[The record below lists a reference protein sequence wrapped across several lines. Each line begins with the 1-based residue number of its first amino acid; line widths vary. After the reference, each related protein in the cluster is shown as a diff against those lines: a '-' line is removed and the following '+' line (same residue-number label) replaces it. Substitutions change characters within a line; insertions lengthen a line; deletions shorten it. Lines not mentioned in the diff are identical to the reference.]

1 MTMMTLSVLAAAFMA
16 LPPSNVA
23 KQLDQIENVLSATS
37 TGMVFGKEHEQVCI
51 DDGMSKHDA
60 LDCIEEQLTS
70 TGRNKKPVLDPQA
83 HCMNDARLAHV
94 STQWDSPLKIHV
106 GLHRFTEREIATG
119 TFKGPG
125 LTNGNKMDA
134 DDFTDIA
141 IHKTGK
147 HMTAREHAQLFVMR
161 PIREPLQGS
170 GGDGIDNDDNDYND
184 DNEQEELEEHE
195 YEPTFDSS
203 AGRTSHEQ
211 DEAVMAYVLQLIK
224 QRERLILLTI
234 QAKQGQSE
242 QLQQNKKTATKSLMK
257 CERRQEKYEEQLEL
271 LEARL
276 DPAEGEQTSNDEDEE
291 SVPTARSTRSSVRT
305 LKNKL
310 NETATQMTTSELQVQ
325 AAQDA
330 LKITTR
336 DMGLMKNKLLDH
348 RSIQASLIEHAA
360 KLHRWHLQPKIERSS
375 VLKAANEYT
384 KEKNYIPFDEF
395 KKMPKVQRALLW
407 HAAQATLYNLLV
419 QFATANFKYIYN
431 KPKIRQNGKALFD
444 ELKKLAVPDTQASK
458 NKSAKKAAA
467 KKAAKSAKKAAA
479 KKAAKRKAKAKAADI
494 SSTSDEDAWMGN
506 IYD

>member
-1 MTMMTLSVLAAAFMA
+1 MTMMTLSLLAAAFMA

-336 DMGLMKNKLLDH
+336 DMGLMKNKLLDNQ
-348 RSIQASLIEHAA
+348 SIEASLIEHAA
-360 KLHRWHLQPKIERSS
+360 KLHRWHLQPKIERST
-375 VLKAANEYT
+375 VLKAVNEYT
-384 KEKNYIPFDEF
+384 KEKNYVPFDEF
-395 KKMPKVQRALLW
+395 EKMTKVQRTLLC

-419 QFATANFKYIYN
+419 KFATADFKYIYN
-431 KPKIRQNGKALFD
+431 
-444 ELKKLAVPDTQASK
+444 
-458 NKSAKKAAA
+458 
-467 KKAAKSAKKAAA
+467 
-479 KKAAKRKAKAKAADI
+479 KRKAKAKAADI

-506 IYD
+506 MYD